1 MQRLYQREISP
12 EEVILMPGVIPGLH
26 LACLTV
32 CEENQGVLV
41 QPPVYTPI
49 LTAAKTTGRL
59 PQEAPLSPNANG
71 YYCIDYD
78 DFEKALDQ
86 ATRLFVLC
94 NPHNPTGRVF
104 RQDELMH
111 MAEICLRKRATICTD
126 EIHCDLIYPGYTH
139 IPLASL
145 DHEIAWNT
153 ITLMAPSKTFNL
165 AGLKCSYAIIQ
176 NPELRK
182 KYMTAAHGLISSVN
196 LLGLAAALA
205 AYQESSEWLDE
216 LLLYLTQNRDLLDQF
231 VKSNL
236 PGISMVKPEGTYLA
250 WLDCRQANIPG
261 DPGEFF

>member
-1 MQRLYQREISP
+1 
-12 EEVILMPGVIPGLH
+12 
-26 LACLTV
+26 
-32 CEENQGVLV
+32 
-41 QPPVYTPI
+41 
-49 LTAAKTTGRL
+49 
-59 PQEAPLSPNANG
+59 
-71 YYCIDYD
+71 
-78 DFEKALDQ
+78 
-86 ATRLFVLC
+86 
-94 NPHNPTGRVF
+94 
-104 RQDELMH
+104 MH
-111 MAEICLRKRATICTD
+111 MAEICLRKRDAICSD

-261 DPGEFF
+261 DPGEFFLKHAAWH